1 MQAHSRQTLL
11 SAALLLSLS
20 VSLGAAP
27 ARADDAA
34 QARFHDERARAHYEA
49 NRFEQALEEFFLEE
63 RLAPNPRTVF
73 NIALCFDRLHREEEA
88 YLFYQEYAASD
99 DADETRRS
107 FVATALARLE
117 PRLARVR
124 IDSDPAGATIYVDD
138 RDHGSYG
145 ITPRVLALSEG
156 AHHVVCERDGHRVAE
171 GDVTLVRGSEATL
184 TLSLVR
190 IEGHLV
196 VTARM
201 GGEVTVRSDA
211 GTVVASGAAPLDAA
225 LPPGPY
231 TVELVADGHRPWRD
245 VARVEADATRT
256 VEATPEPLPPPTGEL
271 TITSNIPGALIEVDG
286 EPAGFAPTVL
296 PDMGVGEHRV
306 AMRSEGLDD
315 YEGTVSIEP
324 DVRSWLTVSLVPP
337 ARTTRSELTWIVG
350 GIGLAGAAA
359 WGVLVGLAVANRDA
373 FNRGLA
379 INNDPTMMNL
389 HTDLNP
395 LRDQGRTLDTVADVT
410 LGLSV
415 AALGASVILYFV
427 TESTE
432 TTESSAAAAREER

>member
-1 MQAHSRQTLL
+1 MGGRRVLVF
-11 SAALLLSLS
+11 AAL
-20 VSLGAAP
+20 VAVALGALAP
-27 ARADDAA
+27 LGAARADDAA

-49 NRFEQALEEFFLEE
+49 GRFEEALEEFFLEE
-63 RLAPNPRTVF
+63 RLAPNWRTVF

-88 YLFYQEYAASD
+88 YLFYQEYSASD

-107 FVATALARLE
+107 FVATALVRLE

-124 IDSDPAGATIYVDD
+124 IDSDPPGATVYVDG

-145 ITPRVLALSEG
+145 TTPRVLALSVG
-156 AHHVVCERDGHRVAE
+156 SHHVVLERDGYRVAE
-171 GDVTLVRGSEATL
+171 ADVTLVRGEETSVA
-184 TLSLVR
+184 LSMAR

-196 VTARM
+196 VSSAA
-201 GGEVTVRSDA
+201 GGEVSVRDDA
-211 GTVVASGAAPLDAA
+211 GTLVASGPAPLDAA
-225 LPPGPY
+225 LPPGSFS
-231 TVELVADGHRPWRD
+231 VELVADGHRPWRD
-245 VARVEADATRT
+245 VARVEADTTRT
-256 VEATPEPLPPPTGEL
+256 LAASPEPLPPPTGEL

-296 PDMGVGEHRV
+296 PDMSVGEHRV
-306 AMRSEGLDD
+306 AMRSEGLDAYD
-315 YEGTVSIEP
+315 GTVAIEA

-350 GIGLAGAAA
+350 GIGVAGAAA

-373 FNRGLA
+373 FNRGLG
-379 INNDPTMMNL
+379 INNDPTMMAM
-389 HTDLNP
+389 HSDLNP
-395 LRDQGRTLDTVADVT
+395 LRDQGRTLDAAADVT

-415 AALGASVILYFV
+415 AALGASVILYFA

-432 TTESSAAAAREER
+432 TSESSAAAAREER